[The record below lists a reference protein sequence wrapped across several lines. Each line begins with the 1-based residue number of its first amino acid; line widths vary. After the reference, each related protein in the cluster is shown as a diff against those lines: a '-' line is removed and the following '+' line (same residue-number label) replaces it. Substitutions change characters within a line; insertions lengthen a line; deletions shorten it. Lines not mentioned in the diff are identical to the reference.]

1 MEKKKKSALD
11 ELLSE
16 ITAEEQ
22 SRIDSKMLLAAKIA
36 DAMKKKGWNKTMLME
51 AMGKRNPSEI
61 TRWLSGTHNFT
72 ADTLEKLQHKLGVK
86 LLNVELEDNYAIEEQ
101 KYYTSIETDKSS
113 SWASFSSIFEQEYPL
128 CY

>member
-101 KYYTSIETDKSS
+101 EYYTSIETDKSS

>member
-22 SRIDSKMLLAAKIA
+22 SRIDSKMLLAAKFA
-36 DAMKKKGWNKTMLME
+36 DAMKKKGCNKTMLME